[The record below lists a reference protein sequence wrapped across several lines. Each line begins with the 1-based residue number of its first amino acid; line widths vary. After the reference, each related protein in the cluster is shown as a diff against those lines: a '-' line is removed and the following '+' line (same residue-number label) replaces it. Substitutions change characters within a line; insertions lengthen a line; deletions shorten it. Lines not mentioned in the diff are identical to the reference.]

1 MPRDTGFPL
10 TDAQFDFAR
19 ARRRRALARLANR
32 LRGQPGAKVAILP
45 FEEVVEALGRRGERR
60 LGLQSIQLDSIVGTV
75 DRGRE
80 FDRGFR
86 PTSPRPRGRFERIA
100 TAKRRGESMPPIRV
114 YRVANAHFRVT
125 SDQRIESDELREL
138 AEDSGV
144 GEVPG
149 GGEEGEI
156 IARLSAESQVK
167 KGEEAELFIDGSH
180 IQLFDPQSGASLT
193 AG

>member
-1 MPRDTGFPL
+1 MPKDTGFPQ
-10 TDAQFDFAR
+10 TDAQFDFSR

-32 LRGQPGAKVAILP
+32 LKGRPGAKVAILP

-60 LGLQSIQLDSIVGTV
+60 LGLESIPLDAIVGSV

-114 YRVANAHFRVT
+114 YRIANAYFVEDGHHRVAVARAQGQPDIDAYVT
-125 SDQRIESDELREL
+125 EVVPEVGHDLDLRSATPAELRAL
-138 AEDSGV
+138 
-144 GEVPG
+144 
-149 GGEEGEI
+149 
-156 IARLSAESQVK
+156 R
-167 KGEEAELFIDGSH
+167 
-180 IQLFDPQSGASLT
+180 
-193 AG
+193 